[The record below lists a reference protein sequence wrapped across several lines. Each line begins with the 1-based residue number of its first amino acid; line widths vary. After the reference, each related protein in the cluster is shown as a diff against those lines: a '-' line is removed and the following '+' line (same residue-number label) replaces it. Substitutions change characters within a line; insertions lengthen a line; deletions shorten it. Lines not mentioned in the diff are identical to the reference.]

1 MEGQDFSV
9 FGIVEG
15 KDDLVI
21 VDEHRVQ
28 EDFDEPLL
36 AVNVGV
42 VHVCELVQKEPDVF
56 LLQTQLLLQ
65 PGRRQSHPKLF
76 LLLLQLVHTVLG
88 AFVEDTGFDGPEEVG
103 DGLLR
108 FRQGGL
114 EGIGIAGVRVLGD
127 IVLIGAFRNELQKL
141 LTANQ
146 IAQMLQHQ
154 MLDPVLPDG
163 PLGTVEP
170 VFIPSACWRKIARG
184 ILSTTRFAGVLAAHG
199 KLYAVYDI
207 GDGTMD
213 WQLRA
218 ESSLF
223 YHKYGSFETKA
234 DGMILVCEDGKRNE
248 IAKQII
254 RQTMWGRKTLLK
266 DRYAETDKPV
276 RYSRSP
282 IKLRAQYEHV
292 YLTTP
297 ALLQTSLERIYGE
310 EYHIQHAV
318 KNSYRSHDPSQGD
331 VEVYPNR
338 YYLNPAFDLLKLVHF
353 FATVKGDIEYEEDP
367 DYPVIRRILAV
378 HQEDLEVAGM
388 YPDVKAW
395 KGTKIHVYKSPQ
407 DA

>member
-1 MEGQDFSV
+1 MKLHKNQLALIRHLILLNIMAYADCLTYLDTENTGDRIAMSYAFRPLTKNGYLAKSRD
-9 FGIVEG
+9 GIV
-15 KDDLVI
+15 
-21 VDEHRVQ
+21 
-28 EDFDEPLL
+28 
-36 AVNVGV
+36 
-42 VHVCELVQKEPDVF
+42 
-56 LLQTQLLLQ
+56 
-65 PGRRQSHPKLF
+65 
-76 LLLLQLVHTVLG
+76 TVLQKG
-88 AFVEDTGFDGPEEVG
+88 RELFPEEKPLISVATHGQGRNRVLQVSRVCMWMEKCGIPIRDRLPDTG
-103 DGLLR
+103 
-108 FRQGGL
+108 
-114 EGIGIAGVRVLGD
+114 
-127 IVLIGAFRNELQKL
+127 
-141 LTANQ
+141 
-146 IAQMLQHQ
+146 
-154 MLDPVLPDG
+154 
-163 PLGTVEP
+163 EP

-234 DGMILVCEDGKRNE
+234 DGMILVCEDGRRNE

-254 RQTMWGRKTLLK
+254 RQTMWARKTLLK

-282 IKLRAQYEHV
+282 IKLRAQYERV

-297 ALLQTSLERIYGE
+297 ALLKTSLERIYGE

-318 KNSYRSHDPSQGD
+318 KNSYRSRDPSQGD

-353 FATVKGDIEYEEDP
+353 FAAVKDDMKIVDDP
-367 DYPVIRRILAV
+367 YVSFVNRILVV
-378 HQEDLEVAGM
+378 HQEDLEVAEM
-388 YPDVKAW
+388 YPDVKGW
-395 KGTKIHVYKSPQ
+395 KEARIRVYKSPQ
-407 DA
+407 DG

>member
-1 MEGQDFSV
+1 MEKC
-9 FGIVEG
+9 GIPIR
-15 KDDLVI
+15 DRL
-21 VDEHRVQ
+21 
-28 EDFDEPLL
+28 P
-36 AVNVGV
+36 
-42 VHVCELVQKEPDVF
+42 
-56 LLQTQLLLQ
+56 
-65 PGRRQSHPKLF
+65 
-76 LLLLQLVHTVLG
+76 
-88 AFVEDTGFDGPEEVG
+88 DTG
-103 DGLLR
+103 
-108 FRQGGL
+108 
-114 EGIGIAGVRVLGD
+114 
-127 IVLIGAFRNELQKL
+127 
-141 LTANQ
+141 
-146 IAQMLQHQ
+146 
-154 MLDPVLPDG
+154 
-163 PLGTVEP
+163 EP

-234 DGMILVCEDGKRNE
+234 DGMILVCEDSRRNE

-254 RQTMWGRKTLLK
+254 RKTIWGRKTLLK
-266 DRYAETDKPV
+266 DRYAETDKLV

-282 IKLRAQYEHV
+282 IKLRTQYEHV

-297 ALLQTSLERIYGE
+297 SLLQTSLERIYGE
-310 EYHIQHAV
+310 ESHIQHAV

-353 FATVKGDIEYEEDP
+353 FAAVKGDKEYEDDP
-367 DYPVIRRILAV
+367 DNPLIRRILAV
-378 HQEDLEVAGM
+378 HQEDLEVAEM

-395 KGTKIHVYKSPQ
+395 KEAQIRVYKSPQ
-407 DA
+407 DG